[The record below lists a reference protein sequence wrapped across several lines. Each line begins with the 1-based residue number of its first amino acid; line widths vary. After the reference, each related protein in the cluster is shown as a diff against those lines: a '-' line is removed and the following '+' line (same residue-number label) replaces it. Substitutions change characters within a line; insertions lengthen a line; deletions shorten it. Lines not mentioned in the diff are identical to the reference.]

1 MPDNNLNPSV
11 PISPTTSE
19 VVPPPP
25 VSPPPSSPPPNQE
38 PPFPI
43 NVQEKTSQPSPPPQP
58 PPPPPSPPPSQPGEQ
73 TQVIEPFFKKF
84 LPVIIGIGIITLIVL
99 VVVKFIIP
107 RFFKPKEPESITL
120 QYWGLW
126 ESEDIISEVINDYRQ
141 QHSNITIQYTRHSP
155 KDYRERLQSAFA
167 KGEGPDI
174 FRWHNTWL
182 PMLKADLFPLPD
194 TVMSANEYQS
204 TFFPIAQT
212 DAISAN
218 KYYGIPLEFDAL
230 ALYVNEEIFAANP
243 DLKIPTTWDNLR
255 KTAHT
260 LTNEDIKGV
269 ALGTANNVD
278 HFSDVIGLM
287 ILQNGGDPAD
297 PDKETVKSALK
308 FYTLFASTDKSWDE
322 SMPSSTYAF
331 ATGKVAMMFAP
342 SWHAFEIKQL
352 NPELD
357 FKLYPVP
364 QLPGTNITWAT
375 YWFEG
380 VSIKSAYQQQAWEFI
395 KYLSS
400 KQVLIKMYNSASQTR
415 LFGEPYSRQ
424 DLASDLQEDPYLGA
438 IITQAPSAQSWPLA
452 SRTFDNGLNDRLI
465 KYYEDAVNAI
475 LDIQPETEIF
485 TALSQ
490 GVSQIVSQ
498 YKLPSR

>member
-1 MPDNNLNPSV
+1 MPDNNLNPPV
-11 PISPTTSE
+11 PPFSPTSDVIPPEPSSSE
-19 VVPPPP
+19 LTLPSPPPP
-25 VSPPPSSPPPNQE
+25 PSPEPPFPINIQEKPPPPSSPPP
-38 PPFPI
+38 
-43 NVQEKTSQPSPPPQP
+43 PPPQ
-58 PPPPPSPPPSQPGEQ
+58 SGGQAE
-73 TQVIEPFFKKF
+73 VIEPFFKKF
-84 LPVIIGIGIITLIVL
+84 LPIIIAIGAIILIIL
-99 VVVKFIIP
+99 IVVKFILP
-107 RFFKPKEPESITL
+107 RFSKTEEPANITL
-120 QYWGLW
+120 KYWGLW
-126 ESEDIISEVINDYRQ
+126 ESEDTISQVINDYRQ
-141 QHSNITIQYTRHSP
+141 QHPNITIQYIRHSP

-182 PMLKADLFPLPD
+182 PMFKADLSPLPD
-194 TVMSANEYQS
+194 TVMPTNEYQS
-204 TFFPIAQT
+204 TFFPIAQK

-230 ALYVNEEIFAANP
+230 ALYINQDIFTANP

-260 LTNEDIKGV
+260 LTSEDIKGV

-308 FYTLFASTDKSWDE
+308 FYTLFTSADKSWDE

-331 ATGKVAMMFAP
+331 ATAKVAMMFAP
-342 SWHAFEIKQL
+342 SWRAFEIKQL

-380 VSIKSAYQQQAWEFI
+380 VSKKSAYQQQAWEFI

-400 KQVLIKMYNSASQTR
+400 KQVLTKMYNSASQTR

-424 DLASDLQEDPYLGA
+424 DLASSLQEDPYLGA

-452 SRTFDNGLNDRLI
+452 SHTFDNGLNDRLI
-465 KYYEDAVNAI
+465 QYYKDAVNAT
-475 LDIQPETEIF
+475 LDSQPETEIF